1 MGGGLV
7 VRPEPMGYPVS
18 LALRYM
24 ASKKGAFVSLGTSF
38 ATLGVVLGVAA
49 LSIVMSVTGGFKD
62 QFREKVL
69 GVNAHVLVLKYSI
82 DFREYRDAVRKVAQ
96 VKGVTGTAPFVIN
109 PMMVTHGERTATG

>member
-1 MGGGLV
+1 MCIRDRNRNARMEFPL
-7 VRPEPMGYPVS
+7 R
-18 LALRYM
+18 LALRYLG
-24 ASKKGAFVSLGTSF
+24 SKKRASVSVGTAF
-38 ATLGVVLGVAA
+38 ATLGVILGVAA
-49 LSIVMSVTGGFKD
+49 LSIVMSVTGGFKE

-82 DFREYRDAVRKVAQ
+82 DFHEYRDVMRKVAQ